1 MQCAPAA
8 PWTLKCAPPERFAAE
23 NGVEKQ
29 EAQAIA
35 SLVRKI
41 EEQLIELRGAEIA
54 NTLAVRALIDS
65 QSNAEQLRAAISAD
79 LGAAWPADPQASAEE
94 RALRKAV
101 QKTLKQLG
109 CALPTH

>member
-1 MQCAPAA
+1 M
-8 PWTLKCAPPERFAAE
+8 
-23 NGVEKQ
+23 EKQ

-54 NTLAVRALIDS
+54 NTLAVRALIDGHVD
-65 QSNAEQLRAAISAD
+65 AAQLRATISAD

-101 QKTLKQLG
+101 HKTLKQLG
-109 CALPTH
+109 CSAPTH